1 MKIGVE
7 LEVNN
12 IHDAVMLDTL
22 IDLWK
27 SKWKAD
33 EEKTND
39 DAEDEQDDS
48 DDESEAECFCDSETE
63 RKAHQDALDA
73 LAKCLRD
80 SGIADVSFSYNG
92 HVNRR
97 KPRL

>member
-27 SKWKAD
+27 AKWKA
-33 EEKTND
+33 EEKEDD
-39 DAEDEQDDS
+39 DAEDEQDDC
-48 DDESEAECFCDSETE
+48 DDESDQKCVYDSEIE
-63 RKAHQDALDA
+63 RKAHKDALDA

-80 SGIADVSFSYNG
+80 SGIADISISYSS
-92 HVNRR
+92 HDNRGKSR
-97 KPRL
+97 M